1 MSMTRR
7 LVILSI
13 FSALAII
20 FSYVESFVPVPFPVP
35 GLKFGFS
42 NVMVLSTMLLID
54 FRAGLTVA
62 ALKSLLSV
70 LLLGRWSGLLYS
82 FPATMF
88 SALLSGFFIFCV
100 NRNQEIVSEIGI
112 SICSSILFNIT
123 QLTMASYVVSDRE
136 IFRLLPYMILLSVAT
151 GLVIGRISRW
161 MVSFSKKNQLL
172 R

>member
-1 MSMTRR
+1 MSMIKR
-7 LVILSI
+7 LVLLSF

-20 FSYVESFVPVPFPVP
+20 FSYVESFVPVPLPVP

-54 FRAGLTVA
+54 FRAGMTVA
-62 ALKSLLSV
+62 VLKSLLSA
-70 LLLGRWSGLLYS
+70 LLLGRWSILLYS
-82 FPATMF
+82 LPATMI
-88 SALLSGFFIFCV
+88 SALMSGCFIFYV
-100 NRNQEIVSEIGI
+100 NRNRVLISEIGI
-112 SICSSILFNIT
+112 SVCSSILFNIT
-123 QLTMASYVVSDRE
+123 QLTVASYVISDRG

-151 GLVIGRISRW
+151 GLVIGWISRW